1 MEEKVLSRQ
10 QAVIYHEKY
19 ILFAVT
25 GKNKH
30 EVLALQAS
38 AESFTSDFNVTE
50 MLLTVL
56 PLALESAR
64 GHITSRPCAL
74 GARIHL
80 FLSTS
85 SLEMLHDFVHFCF
98 HVT

>member
-1 MEEKVLSRQ
+1 MKNTFYLQ
-10 QAVIYHEKY
+10 
-19 ILFAVT
+19 LPDT

-30 EVLALQAS
+30 EVLALRAS

-56 PLALESAR
+56 PLAFESAM
-64 GHITSRPCAL
+64 GHITSGSCDL